1 MQTERLPPH
10 DIEAEEAV
18 IASLLVDSEAIYK
31 VAAILQPDDFFRE
44 KNAWAYEACL
54 ALWERNETINEVTV
68 GHELA
73 RRDRLEQIGGLGY
86 LSRLVTELPTPI
98 GVEHYAGIVKRDAVY
113 RRLIEA
119 ASRITQMAY
128 GGGPDLDGTLAR
140 AESLLLSLSTGKR
153 LSDFVHI
160 KDVLDGFWE
169 GPGLEAFKG
178 GLQGSVRS
186 GFMDLDT
193 LLGGLKRADLIV
205 LAARPSLG
213 KTSLALNIARNA
225 AVGQSAK
232 VAIFSLEMAAEQ
244 LVQRLLASESGV
256 DSTRLRLGVHTE
268 AEERRVMNA
277 LGILS
282 AIDIYVDDS
291 AVQRVTEIR
300 SKALRLHRDKGLDL
314 VIVDYLQL
322 IHGTERGDNRVQEI
336 SLISRSLKELAREL
350 DVPVIAV
357 SQLSRAPEMR
367 SPHIPML
374 SDLRESGSI
383 EQDADVVVF
392 IYREDVYVRKEDWEM
407 SHPEGS
413 PYPAGDAQIIVAKH
427 RNGPTGTIHLR
438 FRQKLARFEDLL
450 LRDEGEDATSPVGV
464 EA

>member
-1 MQTERLPPH
+1 MLTERLPPH

-31 VAAILQPDDFFRE
+31 VAVILQPDDFFRE
-44 KNAWAYEACL
+44 KNAWAYEACF

-73 RRDRLEQIGGLGY
+73 RRDRLEQIGGLAY

-128 GGGPDLDGTLAR
+128 SGGPDLDGTLAR

-178 GLQGSVRS
+178 GLQGSVRT

-225 AVGQSAK
+225 AVGQNAK

-256 DSTRLRLGVHTE
+256 DSTRLRLGLHTE

-407 SHPEGS
+407 SHPEGN

-450 LRDEGEDATSPVGV
+450 LRDEGEDAASPVSLEV
-464 EA
+464 

>member
-1 MQTERLPPH
+1 MLTERLPPH

-31 VAAILQPDDFFRE
+31 VAVILQPDDFFRE

-73 RRDRLEQIGGLGY
+73 RRDRLEQIGGLAY

-128 GGGPDLDGTLAR
+128 SGGPDLDGTLAR
-140 AESLLLSLSTGKR
+140 AESLLLSLSSGKR

-160 KDVLDGFWE
+160 RDVLDGFWE

-178 GLQGSVRS
+178 GLQGSVRT

-225 AVGQSAK
+225 AVGQNAK

-256 DSTRLRLGVHTE
+256 DSTRLRLGLHTE

-450 LRDEGEDATSPVGV
+450 LRDEGEDAASPVSLEV
-464 EA
+464 

>member
-1 MQTERLPPH
+1 
-10 DIEAEEAV
+10 
-18 IASLLVDSEAIYK
+18 
-31 VAAILQPDDFFRE
+31 
-44 KNAWAYEACL
+44 
-54 ALWERNETINEVTV
+54 
-68 GHELA
+68 
-73 RRDRLEQIGGLGY
+73 
-86 LSRLVTELPTPI
+86 
-98 GVEHYAGIVKRDAVY
+98 
-113 RRLIEA
+113 
-119 ASRITQMAY
+119 
-128 GGGPDLDGTLAR
+128 
-140 AESLLLSLSTGKR
+140 
-153 LSDFVHI
+153 
-160 KDVLDGFWE
+160 
-169 GPGLEAFKG
+169 
-178 GLQGSVRS
+178 
-186 GFMDLDT
+186 
-193 LLGGLKRADLIV
+193 
-205 LAARPSLG
+205 
-213 KTSLALNIARNA
+213 
-225 AVGQSAK
+225 
-232 VAIFSLEMAAEQ
+232 
-244 LVQRLLASESGV
+244 
-256 DSTRLRLGVHTE
+256 
-268 AEERRVMNA
+268 MNA

-392 IYREDVYVRKEDWEM
+392 IYREDVYVRKEDWELA
-407 SHPEGS
+407 HPEGN
-413 PYPAGDAQIIVAKH
+413 PYPAGDAQIIIAKH

-450 LRDEGEDATSPVGV
+450 LRDEGEDAASPVSLEV
-464 EA
+464 